1 MGLHLWMKCRDSF
14 LFEICRLQTSIAKW
28 PISPAKSWK
37 HLPSSVWIVLLY
49 NTVYKGCPG
58 SLWLY
63 YQCGSSEAVM
73 SPVGR
78 WLQQVP
84 GPPEMGLEIR
94 QLRQEPESLSH
105 SRDLLCDSRNPV
117 HTLTFYLFLCM
128 WKHFTLCFAC
138 PIERQ
143 FLQLSCP
150 VMPLSWESCCQ
161 EKMAPTLK
169 QRWQCAI

>member
-84 GPPEMGLEIR
+84 GPPERGLENR
-94 QLRQEPESLSH
+94 QLGQEPESLSH
-105 SRDLLCDSRNPV
+105 SREPLCDSRNPV
-117 HTLTFYLFLCM
+117 RTLLFIFFFVCGNTSPCAL
-128 WKHFTLCFAC
+128 HV
-138 PIERQ
+138 
-143 FLQLSCP
+143 QLRDNFFSCP
-150 VMPLSWESCCQ
+150 VLWCHYPGR
-161 EKMAPTLK
+161 AAARR
-169 QRWQCAI
+169 RWLQL